1 MISMEITMEGSNIRI
16 TIIGILLTMQLLFG
30 CPTFLRYDGGYI
42 SLVHHF
48 FHANIF
54 HLAVNCLSVWSLFRK
69 GYTYRI
75 APFVWA
81 FLIGSASWFCTSDD
95 VVGFSNILFALIG
108 LRTPSLKSKYWRD
121 PSVIAFFAITILMAL
136 LPQVSAITHI
146 VSFTLGCLV
155 AGASRIINSISRDF
169 SRATYY

>member
-1 MISMEITMEGSNIRI
+1 MEGSNIRI
-16 TIIGILLTMQLLFG
+16 VIVGMLLSMQLLFG
-30 CPTFLRYDGGYI
+30 CPTFLHYDSGYI

-69 GYTYRI
+69 HVRYSI
-75 APFVWA
+75 APLVFA
-81 FLIGSASWFCTSDD
+81 YLIGTASWFCTSAD

-108 LRTPSLKSKYWRD
+108 LRSPSLRHSWWKQ
-121 PSVIAFFAITILMAL
+121 PSVILFLAITALMAL

-146 VSFTLGCLV
+146 VSFVLGCIV
-155 AGASRIINSISRDF
+155 AGAIRIVNSICSDF
-169 SRATYY
+169 RRATYY

>member
-1 MISMEITMEGSNIRI
+1 MKGSNIRI
-16 TIIGILLTMQLLFG
+16 VIVGILIFMQMLFG
-30 CPTFLRYDGGYI
+30 CPTFLHYDSGYI

-69 GYTYRI
+69 GCTYNW
-75 APFVWA
+75 APLVWA
-81 FLIGSASWFCTSDD
+81 YIIASASWFCTSKD

-108 LRTPSLKSKYWRD
+108 LRTPALQNSWWKQ
-121 PSVIAFFAITILMAL
+121 PSVILFLAITAFMAL

-146 VSFTLGCLV
+146 ASFILGCIV
-155 AGASRIINSISRDF
+155 AGAIRIVNSISSDF
-169 SRATYY
+169 RRATYY

>member
-1 MISMEITMEGSNIRI
+1 MEGSNLRI
-16 TIIGILLTMQLLFG
+16 VIVGMLLTMQMLFG
-30 CPTFLRYDGGYI
+30 CPTFLHYDSGYI

-69 GYTYRI
+69 GYQYSIT
-75 APFVWA
+75 PLLWA
-81 FLIGSASWFCTSDD
+81 FLIASMSWFCTSAD

-108 LRTPSLKSKYWRD
+108 LRSPSFSHSWWKQ
-121 PSVIAFFAITILMAL
+121 PSVILFLAITALMAL

-146 VSFTLGCLV
+146 VSFTLGCIV
-155 AGASRIINSISRDF
+155 AGAIRIVNSISSDF
-169 SRATYY
+169 RRATYY